1 MKKRLNLFCVL
12 MLLLMAIQVVMT
24 FVMGADAFMEG
35 WEKGREAAPANT
47 WAALFEFFICMF
59 GIAAAIVSFVSF
71 IRFILNVNRNNVFV
85 WQNVLLLRLTGV
97 GLLVMAL
104 IVSGDEYFAGA
115 SLTDVYDA
123 YFGIL
128 IFSVF
133 NLIVAEA
140 FAIGLRLQEEQ
151 DLTL

>member
-35 WEKGREAAPANT
+35 WEKGRDAAPANT

-85 WQNVLLLRLTGV
+85 WQNVLLLLCSRPPDKGRKASPRRRGRCWTPPRRRPWRPVPSWPG
-97 GLLVMAL
+97 
-104 IVSGDEYFAGA
+104 SGRRCR
-115 SLTDVYDA
+115 S
-123 YFGIL
+123 I
-128 IFSVF
+128 
-133 NLIVAEA
+133 
-140 FAIGLRLQEEQ
+140 R
-151 DLTL
+151 